1 MAGIANVG
9 STNGAAQATTGST
22 ASADSKIAEQ
32 FKKGASQVF
41 MGMLKKML
49 DEARTNSSTEA

>member
-9 STNGAAQATTGST
+9 STNGAAQATGTS
-22 ASADSKIAEQ
+22 ASADSKVAEQ